1 MSCERDPLPNR
12 PIMLVDKETTDEY
25 KKIVSSTS
33 KLISTYDRK
42 NVDIESIKEN
52 KFIYK
57 LVEIKNCII
66 NTNKCDRYKNEKKKV
81 SKLIELL
88 WEMHEKTQNIIKE
101 YEILFIKNPYTSDK
115 IICDSKILEYIRDYD
130 FKQNSLYSKHSINK
144 YLKTLIKELEDLKT
158 NTEKK
163 RDYYIGKNDKFYYYT
178 IGYFSWLYNW
188 FNSYKTIYNHYENYI
203 SIYITRLINDI
214 TIVINNNI
222 FVLNVLYN
230 IRNDISN
237 CIIEIINLDCNN
249 LEIETEIS
257 FLRTKIESNITT
269 ISSKLKD

>member
-1 MSCERDPLPNR
+1 MSNEREPLPIR
-12 PIMLVDKETTDEY
+12 PITLVDKETTDEY
-25 KKIVSSTS
+25 KKIINSTRE
-33 KLISTYDRK
+33 LISTYDRK

-57 LVEIKNCII
+57 LVEIKDCII
-66 NTNKCDRYKNEKKKV
+66 NTNKCDRLKDEKIKV

-88 WEMHEKTQNIIKE
+88 WEMHEKIQNMIKE
-101 YEILFIKNPYTSDK
+101 YEIFFIKNAHTSDK

-130 FKQNSLYSKHSINK
+130 FKQNSLYSKHSLNK
-144 YLKTLIKELEDLKT
+144 YLKTLIKELEDLKK

-188 FNSYKTIYNHYENYI
+188 FNSFKTVYNHYENYI
-203 SIYITRLINDI
+203 SVYITRLINDI
-214 TIVINNNI
+214 KIVISNNI
-222 FVLNVLYN
+222 FVLDVLYN

-237 CIIEIINLDCNN
+237 CILEITNLDCI
-249 LEIETEIS
+249 EIETVIS
-257 FLRTKIESNITT
+257 FLRTYIESNITT
-269 ISSKLKD
+269 IVSKLKD

>member
-1 MSCERDPLPNR
+1 MSNEREPLPNR

-52 KFIYK
+52 TFIYK

-163 RDYYIGKNDKFYYYT
+163 RDYYIGKNNTFYYYT

>member
-1 MSCERDPLPNR
+1 M
-12 PIMLVDKETTDEY
+12 K
-25 KKIVSSTS
+25 
-33 KLISTYDRK
+33 
-42 NVDIESIKEN
+42 
-52 KFIYK
+52 
-57 LVEIKNCII
+57 
-66 NTNKCDRYKNEKKKV
+66 KKKV

-163 RDYYIGKNDKFYYYT
+163 RDYYIGKNNTFYYYT